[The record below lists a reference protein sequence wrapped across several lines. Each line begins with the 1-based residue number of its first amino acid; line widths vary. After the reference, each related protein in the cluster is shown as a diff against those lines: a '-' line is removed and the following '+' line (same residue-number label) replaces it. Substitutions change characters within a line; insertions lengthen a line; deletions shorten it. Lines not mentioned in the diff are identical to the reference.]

1 MATIL
6 ITGGTGT
13 IGKSLTRFLT
23 AKQHQVIIM
32 TRYSR
37 EGTAAVSYAAW
48 DPAKETID
56 IDAVQ
61 KADYIINLAGAG
73 VADKRWSKKRKAEI
87 VNSRVQ
93 SAALLVKALQENTN
107 KVKAVISMAG
117 IGWYGDDKKRAADQ
131 PFFSEGDPADEGFLG
146 DTCVKW
152 ENAIKPVTALNK
164 RLVIF
169 RTGMVLS
176 NEGGALTEFKK
187 PVKAG
192 IAPIFGNGDQVV
204 SWIHIDDLCRLMLYV
219 INDERKQGEYNA
231 VAPNAVTSKQLILT
245 LARKMKGR
253 FFIPVYIPSF
263 VLKLMVGEVSIELLK
278 STRVSSEKISNSGFQ
293 FQFPTLEV
301 ALDDLI
307 RK

>member
-23 AKQHQVIIM
+23 NKQHQVIIL
-32 TRYSR
+32 SR
-37 EGTAAVSYAAW
+37 HHRTGTGAVSYAAW
-48 DPAKETID
+48 DPAKQTID
-56 IDAVQ
+56 LDALQ

-87 VNSRVQ
+87 VDSRVQ
-93 SAALLVKALQENTN
+93 SAGLLVKALQENPN

-117 IGWYGDDKKRAADQ
+117 IGWYGDDKNRAPGQ
-131 PFFSEGDPADEGFLG
+131 SFFREGDPADEGFLG

-169 RTGMVLS
+169 RCGMVLS
-176 NEGGALTEFKK
+176 NEGGALTELKK

-192 IAPIFGNGDQVV
+192 IAPIFGSGDQVV

-219 INDERKQGEYNA
+219 MTDERKHGEYNS
-231 VAPNAVTSKQLILT
+231 VAPNPVTNKQLMLT
-245 LARKMKGR
+245 LARKMKGS
-253 FFIPVYIPSF
+253 FYIPIYVPSF
-263 VLKLMVGEVSIELLK
+263 VLKMMIGEVSIELLK
-278 STRVSSEKISNSGFQ
+278 STKVSAEKISNSGFQ
-293 FQFPTLEV
+293 FQFPTLDV

-307 RK
+307 KK

>member
-13 IGKSLTRFLT
+13 IGKTLTQFLT
-23 AKQHQVIIM
+23 DKQHQVIIM
-32 TRYSR
+32 SR
-37 EGTAAVSYAAW
+37 HPRPGTTAVSYAAW
-48 DPAKETID
+48 DPANQTID

-73 VADKRWSKKRKAEI
+73 IADKRWSKKRKAEI
-87 VNSRVQ
+87 VDSRVQ
-93 SAALLVKALQENTN
+93 SAELLVKALQENTN

-117 IGWYGDDKKRAADQ
+117 IGWYGDDNKRAADQ
-131 PFFSEGDPADEGFLG
+131 SFFREGDPADEGYLG

-169 RTGMVLS
+169 RCGMVLS
-176 NEGGALTEFKK
+176 NEGGALDELKK

-192 IAPIFGNGDQVV
+192 IAPIFGSGDQVI
-204 SWIHIDDLCRLMLYV
+204 SWIHIDDLCRLMLFV
-219 INDERKQGEYNA
+219 MNDERKHGEYNS
-231 VAPNAVTSKQLILT
+231 VAPNPVTNKQLILA

-253 FFIPVYIPSF
+253 FFIPVYVPSF
-263 VLKLMVGEVSIELLK
+263 VLKLMIGEVSIELLK
-278 STRVSSEKISNSGFQ
+278 STKVSSEKISNSGFQ

-307 RK
+307 KK